1 MKFLSVTISIF
12 FFSSSF
18 SQYYYND
25 IIANN
30 QSNRQ
35 YQLLKSNKI
44 KKVTINSFDAD
55 NQPLQGLSLTQ
66 EFAPDYSELS
76 TIDSSST
83 LNTFY
88 ENNKVKRTS
97 TTVKDIETITDY
109 SYDDKGRLHS
119 ISSTSTDTALKSD
132 AAEKHIWEYNSNDHP
147 DYMLKIKN
155 NTDTTRIEL
164 ICDPQGNVI
173 EEHWKKNNLSLE
185 TYYYYYNDKNLLT
198 DIVRFNKRAQKLLPD
213 FLFEYDANNRVS
225 QMIQVPAG
233 NSNYLVWHY
242 SYNENGLKQQ
252 EICDDKQKQ
261 VVGKVVYSYLQ
272 N

>member
-1 MKFLSVTISIF
+1 MKFLFVTISIL
-12 FFSSSF
+12 FFSSAF
-18 SQYYYND
+18 SQYYFND

-55 NQPLQGLSLTQ
+55 GKSLPELSLTQ
-66 EFAPDYSELS
+66 EFTSDYTELS

-83 LNTFY
+83 LNNFY
-88 ENNKVKRTS
+88 ENNKLKHTS
-97 TTVKDIETITDY
+97 TIVKGIETKTDY

-119 ISSTSTDTALKSD
+119 IISVTNDTALKSD
-132 AAEKHIWEYNSNDHP
+132 ASEMHIWKYSANDHP

-164 ICDPQGNVI
+164 ICDLQGNVI

-198 DIVRFNKRAQKLLPD
+198 DIVRFNKRVQKLLPD
-213 FLFEYDANNRVS
+213 FLFEYNADNRIS

-252 EICDDKQKQ
+252 EICADKQKQ
-261 VVGKVVYSYLQ
+261 VVGKVVYTYLQ